1 VGQSITPAH
10 IASVERLFAGVREIV
25 DHPDDVVVRVL
36 PAGYNAVVQ
45 METHPDD
52 VGIVVGR
59 EGHVISS
66 WRSLLSALAGKNRIK
81 LVLEYKTELDR
92 NAQRGE
98 SREGRDQD
106 RGRIWRDP
114 MRGEHGN
121 R

>member
-1 VGQSITPAH
+1 
-10 IASVERLFAGVREIV
+10 VERLFAGVREIV